1 MPGKDLSAKGKQK
14 EDSQKETSTEDAA
27 APVVRRLAGPGN
39 LASRCSLSARTF
51 HLKGRVRA
59 LKQWPEFKCQPCHI
73 LWALASL
80 QDLS

>member
-14 EDSQKETSTEDAA
+14 EESQRETSTEYVA

-59 LKQWPEFKCQPCHI
+59 LKLSCLSSNVSPATYYDLWPV
-73 LWALASL
+73 
-80 QDLS
+80 